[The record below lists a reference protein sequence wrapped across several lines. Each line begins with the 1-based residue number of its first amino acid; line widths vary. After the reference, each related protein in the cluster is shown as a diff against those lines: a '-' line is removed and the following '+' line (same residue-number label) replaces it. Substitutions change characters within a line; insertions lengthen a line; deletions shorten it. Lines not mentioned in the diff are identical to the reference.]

1 MKRRLKIM
9 DGLQGCHDILNNKEN
24 AIKWEPAPL
33 LVLYKILSTD
43 RLIED
48 NYSEHYYN
56 LLFNFS
62 LKNNDRLKCCVA

>member
-1 MKRRLKIM
+1 MIYLIIK
-9 DGLQGCHDILNNKEN
+9 
-24 AIKWEPAPL
+24 KWEPAPL
-33 LVLYKILSTD
+33 LVLYKILSTE
-43 RLIED
+43 LIDDD